1 MFIMNWQ
8 EILSEEKQ
16 KPYFQQIHSFLE
28 SERSQGKTIFPAQD
42 DIFNAFNLTSFDNLK
57 VVILGQDPYHNHNQA
72 HGLAFSVQE
81 NVDIPPSLRNIY
93 KELEQSINAFMIPNH
108 GSLESWAKQGIFL
121 LNTTLTVEAH
131 IANSHSKIGWEIFT
145 DTIIKTISNNKKNVA
160 FILWGAHARKKAK
173 LIDKSKHLILESAHP
188 SPLSSYRGF
197 FGCNHFNLCNQYLVE
212 KNIKIIDWNII

>member
-1 MFIMNWQ
+1 MNWQ

-212 KNIKIIDWNII
+212 KNIKIIDWKII

>member
-1 MFIMNWQ
+1 MNWQ